1 MATNWGGQT
10 TGGTTA
16 MQQYNTGGWGNTAGW
31 GQQYGGNTGA
41 YNTGGYGG
49 NTGTYNTGNYGG
61 GFTNQF
67 GQQQA
72 QQWRN
77 TGATGLSNIGGGAI
91 GSGSGSKGGAAQY
104 GQYGG
109 GNTYGIQS
117 AGANQYNRDAIQQ
130 GQDWATQALAQQ
142 QQQNTGAGY
151 DGLGHQTYAQE
162 SNIGQSSNNNNTG
175 GQQGAI
181 RDYYDSATGQMIY
194 ANQQSGGGLTTG
206 QGLQGVPRDGDVT
219 SGEGAGLGQTQQQ
232 QQGQTQQQVAG
243 GANWALPLNMQQYT
257 GMNAQQQGTMN
268 NWLANNLQYNQG
280 QQNAYQYEQD
290 RAQSAMQFALQHG
303 LNLEQFAAQNGISQQ
318 QLKMA
323 QEAQAFNQQNTQAY
337 QNMDYA
343 NMYYNQGIGNRQ
355 MTLQE
360 LQNKQAQQQWGQQFV
375 LNQGQQQHQQGMDV
389 KGLQL
394 AQLKEEHDYYVQTG
408 QLDLA
413 KKTQE
418 QYYNIQQG
426 QLGLATVANQRQNE
440 QFYAGQ
446 ANDMQKFGQNLDW
459 QKNQFGQQ
467 LGQQKYEFGQ
477 TMGQRQHEFT
487 SQLDFEKEKNKQQYG
502 LAVDNFQLD
511 KMVKTGELKLSQD
524 KLGQQQYE
532 FGQQMDFE
540 KQKNAQQFGLAV
552 DNFQLNKMIQ
562 TGELD
567 LSKQKFGQQ
576 QYEFGQTFGEG
587 QRQFN
592 AAQQQQMA
600 IEQARLAQAERAANV
615 AAVGRT
621 LAPSAKW
628 LRAT

>member
-31 GQQYGGNTGA
+31 GQQYGGNTGT
-41 YNTGGYGG
+41 YNTGG
-49 NTGTYNTGNYGG
+49 YGG

-67 GQQQA
+67 GQ
-72 QQWRN
+72 N
-77 TGATGLSNIGGGAI
+77 TTQYGSGNTGLSNIGGGAI

-104 GQYGG
+104 GYGG

-117 AGANQYNRDAIQQ
+117 AGANQYNRDAAQQ
-130 GQDWATQALAQQ
+130 GQDWVNQANQQGNGNTTINGTTYNSQGQQLDSNGNVASGSWGNDGSGGGGNSAT
-142 QQQNTGAGY
+142 G
-151 DGLGHQTYAQE
+151 
-162 SNIGQSSNNNNTG
+162 G
-175 GQQGAI
+175 GQQGAA
-181 RDYYDSATGQMIY
+181 RDYIDPVTGQTIY
-194 ANQQSGGGLTTG
+194 AWMQGNNWNGVV
-206 QGLQGVPRDGDVT
+206 QGLPRDGDVT

-232 QQGQTQQQVAG
+232 QQGQTQQQATG

-446 ANDMQKFGQNLDW
+446 ANEMQKFGQNLDW